1 MGVRVFNEGRHY
13 GAKVPTFKGSA
24 GIWKG
29 GPSGALTGRRSP
41 TPRQTLLFDGTT
53 GKEGLAAALPAN
65 EAWFDPT
72 CLLELG
78 ATQMTMTAVY
88 GGAGTCNVYGAMLPQ
103 DYVNKVFGANG
114 ADLVAEAA
122 LRWELLYALAPN
134 VSKNLMVHPTSG
146 DAIIYTLYRFEFLA
160 STVPGNVVVAAM

>member
-13 GAKVPTFKGSA
+13 GPKVPTFKGPLGAWRGAA
-24 GIWKG
+24 GG
-29 GPSGALTGRRSP
+29 GLTGRRSP

-53 GKEGLAAALPAN
+53 DKTGLAAALPAN

-88 GGAGTCNVYGAMLPQ
+88 GGAGTCKVYGAMLPQ

-122 LRWELLYALAPN
+122 TRWELLWTLNPN
-134 VSKNLMVHPTSG
+134 VSNNLMVHPTSG
-146 DAIIYTLYRFEFLA
+146 DAVIYTLYRFEFLT
-160 STVPGNVVVAAM
+160 STTPGNVVVAAM